1 MLLESGKALPV
12 PTVMLIGVSAFLGR
26 FWWAIGAA
34 LAGLYAAYRAAV
46 ATERG
51 ALARDTF
58 VLSLPVAGPLL
69 KKSLVSRFAMTFATL
84 LRAGLPAVES
94 LAIVKETVGNKLLE
108 TTIGAIHDRIIEG
121 QDIAEI
127 MKQSGVFPPL
137 VAYMIAVGEKSG
149 RLEEMLGIINEYY
162 DEEIEAATARFTS
175 VLEPV
180 MIIALALI
188 VGFVVMGVILPILDM
203 GKIV

>member
-1 MLLESGKALPV
+1 
-12 PTVMLIGVSAFLGR
+12 
-26 FWWAIGAA
+26 
-34 LAGLYAAYRAAV
+34 
-46 ATERG
+46 
-51 ALARDTF
+51 
-58 VLSLPVAGPLL
+58 
-69 KKSLVSRFAMTFATL
+69 
-84 LRAGLPAVES
+84 
-94 LAIVKETVGNKLLE
+94 VGNKVLE
-108 TTIGAIHDRIIEG
+108 ATIGAIHDRIIEG

-127 MKQSGVFPPL
+127 MKRGGVFPPL

-149 RLEEMLGIINEYY
+149 RLEEMLGIVNEYY